1 MAGVRSWFA
10 RGVSLVLATPLVLCC
25 AIGVATA
32 QRAQKPD
39 LAYRYENN
47 SPAFAAGSGPKIVFS
62 TRNSVFVEVDLHSPL
77 SALAEADGF
86 ATAKDERLLDAVV
99 ADNPGILAL
108 INPYLRSYNDYPAIE
123 PPSAFSDEEIEAVRG
138 WVENGGSLLV
148 IADHAPLGGG
158 SSKLASAFGFTY
170 LNGHTGEDRSAA
182 AGYAKLSLTYT
193 PQDGLGDHA
202 ITNGATGRKQRG
214 RFHTFGGQSF
224 IPPAEAVSLLTLP
237 QGWSAWFVHDIGANL
252 QSPQKMDASGM
263 SQGAVLEYG
272 KGRVAIFAEAGAFS
286 AQLLPD
292 GSHVGFN
299 TELGKENPEF
309 ALSVLRWL
317 ARFEPN

>member
-1 MAGVRSWFA
+1 MAVERGWFA
-10 RGVSLVLATPLVLCC
+10 RGTSLLLTSLLVCCC
-25 AIGVATA
+25 AVGVATA

-39 LAYRYENN
+39 LEFTYENN
-47 SPAFAAGSGPKIVFS
+47 SPAFAAGTGPKIVFS
-62 TRNSVFVEVDLHSPL
+62 TRNSVFVDADLHLPL

-86 ATAKDERLLDAVV
+86 APQKDERPLDAVV
-99 ADNPGILAL
+99 ADNPTMLAL
-108 INPYLRSYNDYPAIE
+108 INPYLRNYNDYPAIE
-123 PPSAFSDEEIEAVRG
+123 PPSAFSDEEIEAVRI

-182 AGYAKLSLTYT
+182 AGYAKLSLTYM
-193 PQDGLGDHA
+193 PQVGLGDHV
-202 ITNGATGRKQRG
+202 INKGATGRRPIN

-237 QGWSAWFVHDIGANL
+237 QGWSAWFVYDIAANL

-263 SQGAVLEYG
+263 SQGAVLEFG
-272 KGRVAIFAEAGAFS
+272 KGRVAVFSEAGAFS

-317 ARFEPN
+317 ARFEPK